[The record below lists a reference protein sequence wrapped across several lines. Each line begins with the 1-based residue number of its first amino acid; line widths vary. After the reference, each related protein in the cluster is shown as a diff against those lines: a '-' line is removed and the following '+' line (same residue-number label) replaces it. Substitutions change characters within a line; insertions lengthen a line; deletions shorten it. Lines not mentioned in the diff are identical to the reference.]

1 MFLVPVSRYANQ
13 DTRQLSRLFD
23 DTLERFLGPVTS
35 SESVASRSPALD
47 VVETERAY
55 NVKLEVPG
63 VTKDDVKV
71 SVEGRQVTVQ
81 ASTQRS
87 DEKKDGERLVYRE
100 RATTS
105 YARTFTLPVE
115 VDQAEAGAKLDH
127 GVLTLTLPKRG
138 ARSAAQIA
146 VN

>member
-1 MFLVPVSRYANQ
+1 MFLVPVNRYANQ

-23 DTLERFLGPVTS
+23 DTLDRFFGPASTA
-35 SESVASRSPALD
+35 ESVASRAPALD
-47 VVETERAY
+47 VAETDRAY
-55 NVKLEVPG
+55 TVKLEVPG
-63 VTKDDVKV
+63 VSKDDVKV

-87 DEKKDGERLVYRE
+87 DEKKEGERVVYRE
-100 RATTS
+100 RASSS

-115 VDQAEAGAKLDH
+115 VDQAEAGAKLEH

-138 ARSAAQIA
+138 ARSAAQLT

>member
-138 ARSAAQIA
+138 PRSAAQIA